1 MSALRAH
8 GVPEAFAKLQV
19 ELLVEAELRGRA
31 SHGLLRLS
39 RICERIDNRVINP
52 VTSGAHDWRGAF
64 LSVDGEAGLGPV
76 VAHSAIGALRDKVR
90 ETGIAVGAIANSNH
104 IGMLAFYA
112 EQIASAGLVAIV
124 LSTSEA
130 LVHPYR
136 GRKAMLGTNPIAIGV
151 PTAGLPFVLDMATS
165 LVSMGQIHHYAN
177 RGQALPPGWAVDADG
192 NPTTDAAAAKSGAIA
207 PFGEAKGYALGLAF
221 EVLVVALTASAI
233 GRNVV
238 GTLDSTALCN
248 KGDVVIVIDP
258 ALQPGT
264 AHIISTYLND
274 IRASGS
280 ADSPVLV
287 PGDRALAVR
296 ERSLA
301 NGVELPDALWA
312 RILDLSKE
320 GMKS

>member
-8 GVPEAFAKLQV
+8 GVSEAFARLQV
-19 ELLVEAELRGRA
+19 ELLLEAELRGRA
-31 SHGLLRLS
+31 SHGLLRLN
-39 RICERIDNRVINP
+39 RICERIINGVINP
-52 VTSGAHDWRGAF
+52 ATSGQHDWRGAF

-76 VAHSAIGALRDKVR
+76 VAHSAIEALREKVS
-90 ETGIAVGAIANSNH
+90 ETGIAVAAISNSNH

-112 EQIASAGLVAIV
+112 EQVASKGLVAIV

-136 GRKAMLGTNPIAIGV
+136 GRKAMLGTNPTAIGV

-165 LVSMGQIHHYAN
+165 LVSMGQIHDYAN
-177 RGQALPPGWAVDADG
+177 RGQPLPPGWAVDADG
-192 NPTTDAAAAKSGAIA
+192 NPTTDAVAAKSGAIA

-238 GTLDSTALCN
+238 GTLDSTAVCN
-248 KGDVVIVIDP
+248 KGDVIIVIDP

-264 AHIISTYLND
+264 ADIISAYLDD

-280 ADSPVLV
+280 PSAPVLV
-287 PGDRALAVR
+287 PGDRALTAR
-296 ERSLA
+296 ERALA
-301 NGVELPDALWA
+301 KGVELPGALWEQ
-312 RILDLSKE
+312 ILNHSQKE
-320 GMKS
+320 LQS